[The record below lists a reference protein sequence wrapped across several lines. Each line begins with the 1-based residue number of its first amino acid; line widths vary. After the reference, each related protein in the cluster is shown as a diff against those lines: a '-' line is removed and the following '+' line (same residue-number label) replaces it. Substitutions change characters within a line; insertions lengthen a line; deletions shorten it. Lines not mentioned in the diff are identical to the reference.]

1 MSSLVPVARHLDA
14 IMRIT
19 RRLAGELA
27 DETGMT
33 LHQLM
38 ALGMLAER
46 GRCTM
51 SELKSVLEV
60 TTGAVTGLVDRLE
73 RQGLVVRAPSDEDR
87 RVTYLSL
94 TEAGSAAIGDAWL
107 AYERRLTDWLARVPD
122 AERLMVAPVLEAL
135 AAAGLAHPAG

>member
-1 MSSLVPVARHLDA
+1 
-14 IMRIT
+14 MRIT

>member
-1 MSSLVPVARHLDA
+1 
-14 IMRIT
+14 MRIT

-27 DETGMT
+27 EETGMT

-38 ALGMLAER
+38 ALGMLADR

-51 SELKSVLEV
+51 SELKSALEV

-73 RQGLVVRAPSDEDR
+73 RQGLVQRAPSEEDR

-94 TEAGSAAIGDAWL
+94 TDAGLAAIGEAWT
-107 AYERRLTDWLARVPD
+107 AYERRLTDWLSRVPD
-122 AERLMVAPVLEAL
+122 SERLMVAPVLEAL
-135 AAAGLAHPAG
+135 AAAGLAHPGH

>member
-1 MSSLVPVARHLDA
+1 
-14 IMRIT
+14 MRIT

-27 DETGMT
+27 EEIGMT
-33 LHQLM
+33 LHQIM
-38 ALGMLAER
+38 VLGLLADR

-51 SELKSVLEV
+51 SELKAALEV

-73 RQGLVVRAPSDEDR
+73 RQGLVQRAPSEEDR

-94 TEAGSAAIGDAWL
+94 TEAGNAAIGEAWL

-122 AERLMVAPVLEAL
+122 SERLMVGPVLEAL
-135 AAAGLAHPAG
+135 AVAGLAHPAN